1 MELPAGESESDRL
14 CAGAR
19 GVTLLLSPEYAEIQ
33 GLRSLGM
40 RWGTHVRSRSVA
52 PIRVGIINI
61 MPRAEIY
68 EVSLLRPLER
78 APQPV
83 EPVWIRLRDHRYG
96 SSDAAH
102 LEAHYVRFEDAVRDP
117 LDGLILTGAPIE
129 QLEYEKVTYWQELV
143 SILEFARE
151 HIAGTL
157 GLCWGGMALA
167 KMLGIE
173 KRSFP
178 EKLFGVYSNRNLSP
192 GRGFL
197 GDSDDTF
204 YCAHSRH
211 SGICDDDLEQ
221 AADRGKVQLLS
232 HGAITGYSV
241 FASADGRF
249 LMHLGHPEY
258 DAERLL
264 VEWRRDS
271 ALGRTDVRPP
281 HNFESARSG
290 ESLASSRHDAVH
302 PMAHEPSFERSG
314 PGLLVG
320 RATLFLQLIAIAPK
334 RVGAGAHG
342 RARFAKPLDQGWLC
356 PRVRD
361 GSPGE
366 RRLGLDSDASQVG
379 RH

>member
-1 MELPAGESESDRL
+1 M
-14 CAGAR
+14 
-19 GVTLLLSPEYAEIQ
+19 TLLISPEYAEVQ
-33 GLRSLGM
+33 GLRTLGM

-68 EVSLLRPLER
+68 ELSLLRPLER
-78 APQPV
+78 APQAV
-83 EPVWIRLRDHRYG
+83 APVWIRLRDHRYG

-129 QLEYEKVTYWQELV
+129 QLEYEQVTYWQELV

-167 KMLGIE
+167 KLLGIE

-197 GDSDDTF
+197 ADSDDTF

-221 AADRGKVQLLS
+221 AADRGNVQLLS
-232 HGAITGYSV
+232 HGALTGYSV

-271 ALGRTDVRPP
+271 SLGRTDVRPP
-281 HNFESARSG
+281 YNFDPRAPANLWR
-290 ESLASSRHDAVH
+290 
-302 PMAHEPSFERSG
+302 AHG
-314 PGLLVG
+314 T
-320 RATLFLQLIAIAPK
+320 TLFT
-334 RVGAGAHG
+334 R
-342 RARFAKPLDQGWLC
+342 WLANL
-356 PRVRD
+356 RLSEVVRD
-361 GSPGE
+361 CSSGARLSSAGSSSVLRSASAAGPMDVPDMRSRSVSDGYVPACE
-366 RRLGLDSDASQVG
+366 MARQTSGGSDSI
-379 RH
+379 RINLK